1 MYVWEAWAS
10 RDYFLRL
17 LRNSSLAIVK
27 IITTIS
33 DAIVAADMKIPEFT
47 VVMKVSITVL
57 LLHDAA

>member
-10 RDYFLRL
+10 RDYFLLL